1 MKNWIVAGIA
11 LLIVLVAA
19 LVLMPDPR
27 QPGIP
32 GVSAPVPAQG
42 GAPAGTGTA
51 GTGANTFPGSQPSA
65 PQTATNGSMPAAN
78 TPAPWMNHSQ
88 ASGAAAPAGEQA
100 KEKRL
105 AELHA
110 LQADILRQTQQGK
123 QPDAKQVDAT
133 LAKLQEIEGA
143 PVVAGVNIPAVRS
156 NLDKA
161 QQMQQLAQDME
172 REAKK
177 PGGPDMNKLR
187 AQMAQMQ
194 QLQGQLRND
203 VSVNQPG
210 TPAPVLPI
218 PPASPAPDAGGTK
231 K

>member
-1 MKNWIVAGIA
+1 MKNWIIAGVAI
-11 LLIVLVAA
+11 LSVLVAA

-32 GVSAPVPAQG
+32 GVSAPAPHQAGTPATGSAVTGG
-42 GAPAGTGTA
+42 GALPGTW
-51 GTGANTFPGSQPSA
+51 PSA
-65 PQTATNGSMPAAN
+65 PQAGASRSAPSAD
-78 TPAPWMNHSQ
+78 TPAPWMNGSQ

-100 KEKRL
+100 KQKRM
-105 AELHA
+105 AELQA
-110 LQADILRQTQQGK
+110 LQADILRKTQQGQ

-143 PVVAGVNIPAVRS
+143 PIVAGVNIPAVRS

-177 PGGPDMNKLR
+177 PGGPDMNRLR
-187 AQMAQMQ
+187 AQMAQLQ

-203 VSVNQPG
+203 ISVNQPG
-210 TPAPVLPI
+210 APAPVAA
-218 PPASPAPDAGGTK
+218 PAYPAPDTGGTK

>member
-11 LLIVLVAA
+11 VLVVLVAA

-32 GVSAPVPAQG
+32 GVSAPAPGQGGVPAATDKAG
-42 GAPAGTGTA
+42 GTGIY
-51 GTGANTFPGSQPSA
+51 PGSQPPT
-65 PQTATNGSMPAAN
+65 PQAGTGPAAPSVN
-78 TPAPWMNHSQ
+78 TPAPWMNNSQ
-88 ASGAAAPAGEQA
+88 ASGATVPAGGQEKQ
-100 KEKRL
+100 KRL
-105 AELHA
+105 AELQA
-110 LQADILRQTQQGK
+110 LQADILRQTQQGR

-143 PVVAGVNIPAVRS
+143 PIVAGVNIPAVRS

-161 QQMQQLAQDME
+161 QQLQQLAQEME
-172 REAKK
+172 REARK
-177 PGGPDMNKLR
+177 PGGPDMNKLK
-187 AQMAQMQ
+187 AQMAQLQ

-210 TPAPVLPI
+210 MPAPV
-218 PPASPAPDAGGTK
+218 AAPDAGGTK